1 MQQPQPRLL
10 AWVLRENRLLW
21 YNGCMR
27 ILPGRGWL
35 AGRALTAVAAT
46 AIVLA
51 VFRYEHDLQFRM
63 LHTGD
68 HLTPLRVSS
77 LYGTTYTLQ
86 PQGRPIVINVFA
98 TWCGPCRAEAPD
110 FAAAAARLRARGIQV
125 VGIDQQENSKQVRT
139 FAHDFHVSYP
149 LYVDTVG
156 ITHTVLGA
164 RVIPTTMYVDAEGVI
179 RWIHAGPIDARTLFQ
194 VATSEEHG

>member
-10 AWVLRENRLLW
+10 AWVLREIRLLW

-35 AGRALTAVAAT
+35 AGRALTAVAAI

-51 VFRYEHDLQFRM
+51 VFRYEHDLQYRM

-68 HLTPLRVSS
+68 QLTPLRVSS
-77 LYGTTYTLQ
+77 LYGVGYTLR
-86 PQGRPIVINVFA
+86 PLGRPIVINIFA

-110 FAAAAARLRARGIQV
+110 FAAAAARLRVRGIQV
-125 VGIDQQENSKQVRT
+125 VGIDQQENPAQVQA
-139 FAHDFHVSYP
+139 FAHAFHLRYP
-149 LYVDTVG
+149 LYVDTAG

-164 RVIPTTMYVDAEGVI
+164 RVIPTTMYVDAAGVI